1 MYVDPGNFVEIKRPL
16 SIEAMV
22 TPEADGVVRYV
33 VSERAK
39 SIFGAGAKTIYSGR
53 WEKKTVTALPEDKG
67 LLSAWLVCPRPEVS
81 LTGVSTLGQLRS
93 KDRSNER

>member
-22 TPEADGVVRYV
+22 TPEADGVVRYM

-39 SIFGAGAKTIYSGR
+39 SLFGAGAKTTYSGL
-53 WEKKTVTALPEDKG
+53 WEKKASTAFPEDTE
-67 LLSAWLVCPRPEVS
+67 LLSAWLVCPLAERSVA
-81 LTGVSTLGQLRS
+81 GVSTLGQLRS
-93 KDRSNER
+93 KGRSN